1 MSSAFVNLAVG
12 GTLVVAGT
20 TTLSG
25 ALTSAS
31 SINSQE
37 LITNKLTTTGNIS
50 CASLSV
56 SGNISSAKLNVAGN
70 IYCNYLESATDV
82 SASSLFIT
90 TNSIIS
96 QNSTVN
102 GDTSLHGDLQMD
114 ASKQIFF
121 RNGLFDYIKYDS
133 SIGGIGISSTTAGRI
148 GTNAKTDVITYNTSS
163 ISLNG
168 NLAITKNT
176 QFVNNLPS
184 TLIVPTAY
192 FELTNKQYVD
202 TQTGFLSGNVAI
214 LQTQTGLIAS
224 NITTLQ
230 AQDGF
235 IAGNITTLQ
244 TKTTNQSFASGTTSF
259 SGTTS
264 LGLTTLNDNALFMRG
279 ATDTNHSL
287 QYNASVNGPL
297 LKGFN
302 GGLLGTINKNDI
314 LTWNSTG
321 AFHSITI
328 AGNTNCV
335 GNILLGGTTSVLAL
349 NDKPLYLRF
358 GDDSFHSL
366 QYNATSDGPAL
377 KGTAGGRIG
386 TVAKTDILTW
396 NTSGAV
402 HSVSVSGNTNI
413 TGNTNIIG
421 NTNITGVIKEL
432 SSGSSINFYRKTNC
446 GTNETF
452 DFQAIHGLYTVC
464 YNLNHDRSTTAF
476 YYVDVL
482 NNVNGGS
489 YVTIVNQGSGMS
501 ASINTST
508 NVFTIN
514 SPFINGILLI
524 NRIMSYS

>member
-12 GTLVVAGT
+12 NSLVVAGT

-56 SGNISSAKLNVAGN
+56 SGNITSAQLTSSQINVAGN
-70 IYCNYLESATDV
+70 IYCNYLESATDI
-82 SASSLFIT
+82 SASSLFIK
-90 TNSIIS
+90 TNSIVY

-114 ASKQIFF
+114 ASKQIFL
-121 RNGLFDYIKYDS
+121 RDGLVDYIKYDS
-133 SIGGIGISSTTAGRI
+133 SIGGIGISSSTAGRI

-184 TLIVPTAY
+184 TLIVPTAG
-192 FELTNKQYVD
+192 FELTNKTYVD

-230 AQDGF
+230 AQTGF
-235 IAGNITTLQ
+235 TAGNITLLQ

-264 LGLTTLNDNALFMRG
+264 LGLTTLNDNPLFMRG
-279 ATDTNHSL
+279 STDSNHSL
-287 QYNASVNGPL
+287 QYNATVNGPL

-302 GGLLGTINKNDI
+302 GGFLGTITKNDI
-314 LTWNSTG
+314 LTWNSAG
-321 AFHSITI
+321 INHSVSI

-335 GNILLGGTTSVLAL
+335 GNILLGGTNSVLAL
-349 NDKPLYLRF
+349 NDKPIYLRF

-396 NTSGAV
+396 NTTAGI
-402 HSVSVSGNTNI
+402 HSVAVNGNLNI
-413 TGNTNIIG
+413 TGAINNT
-421 NTNITGVIKEL
+421 T
-432 SSGSSINFYRKTNC
+432 SGSSNFFYRKTNC
-446 GTNETF
+446 GTSETF
-452 DFQAIHGLYTVC
+452 DFQPFHGLYTVC

-489 YVTIVNQGSGMS
+489 YINLVNQGASMS
-501 ASINTST
+501 ASINTAT
-508 NVFTIN
+508 NIFTIN

>member
-1 MSSAFVNLAVG
+1 MSSAFINLAVG

-31 SINSQE
+31 SINSQQ
-37 LITNKLTTTGNIS
+37 LITSQLTTTGNIS

-56 SGNISSAKLNVAGN
+56 SGNITSAKLNVSGN

-90 TNSIIS
+90 TNSIVN

-121 RNGLFDYIKYDS
+121 RNSLVDYIKYDS
-133 SIGGIGISSTTAGRI
+133 GLSGVAISSSTAGRI
-148 GTNAKTDVITYNTSS
+148 GTDAKTDVITYNTST
-163 ISLNG
+163 INLNG
-168 NLAITKNT
+168 NLVITKNT

-184 TLIVPTAY
+184 TLIAPTAY

-214 LQTQTGLIAS
+214 LQTQTGLIAG

-230 AQDGF
+230 TQAGF

-244 TKTTNQSFASGTTSF
+244 TKTTNQSFASSTTSF

-264 LGLTTLNDNALFMRG
+264 LGLTTLNDNPLFMRG
-279 ATDTNHSL
+279 STDSNHSL
-287 QYNASVNGPL
+287 QYNATVNGPL

-302 GGLLGTINKNDI
+302 GGFLGTITKNDI
-314 LTWNSTG
+314 LTWNSAG
-321 AFHSITI
+321 INHSVSI

-335 GNILLGGTTSVLAL
+335 GNILLGGTNSVLAL
-349 NDKPLYLRF
+349 NDKPIYLRF

-396 NTSGAV
+396 NTTAGI
-402 HSVSVSGNTNI
+402 HSVAVNGNLNI
-413 TGNTNIIG
+413 TGAINNT
-421 NTNITGVIKEL
+421 T
-432 SSGSSINFYRKTNC
+432 SGSSNFFYRKTNC
-446 GTNETF
+446 GTSETF
-452 DFQAIHGLYTVC
+452 DFQPFHGLYTVC

-489 YVTIVNQGSGMS
+489 YINLVNQGASMS
-501 ASINTST
+501 ASINTAT
-508 NVFTIN
+508 NIFTIN